1 MGQSRERRNTVEREE
16 DQRQDIRLENIM
28 HPGVSVTSDTPAR
41 EVLKIMLD
49 NKVPGVTVLEDGRPV
64 GFITDGVLLASALPK
79 YLSMIED
86 LSFVT
91 ESGDSL
97 VHYLTKVADK
107 TVLELMS
114 PEVSQIEL
122 GTSELEAARKM
133 VREGVSSVVVT
144 ENGKMVGL
152 VTRLDLYSAIVGLKS
167 TDGA

>member
-1 MGQSRERRNTVEREE
+1 MGLEPEEEQRR
-16 DQRQDIRLENIM
+16 DIRLETIM
-28 HPGVSVTSDTPAR
+28 HPGASVTPDTPAR
-41 EVLKIMLD
+41 EVLKILLD
-49 NKVPGVTVLEDGRPV
+49 NKVPGVTVLEDERPV
-64 GFITDGVLLASALPK
+64 GFVTDGILLASALPK

-91 ESGDSL
+91 ENSDAL

-107 TVLELMS
+107 PVRELMS
-114 PEVSQIEL
+114 PEVSQVKL

-144 ENGKMVGL
+144 ENGKMVGV

-167 TDGA
+167 ADGA